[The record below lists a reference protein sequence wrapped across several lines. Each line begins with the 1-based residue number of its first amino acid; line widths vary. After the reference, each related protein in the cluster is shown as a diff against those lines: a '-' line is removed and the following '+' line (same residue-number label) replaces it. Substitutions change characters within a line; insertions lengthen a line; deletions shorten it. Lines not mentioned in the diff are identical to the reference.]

1 MNRRPQL
8 IERLKAHEGLR
19 LVPYRDSVGKLT
31 IGYGHNLNAKPLS
44 WLKTTA
50 PIPKRI
56 AEVILELDVDDAILA
71 LDRYIPWWRN
81 LDDVREQVMADMA
94 FNMGVNA
101 DPRDGL
107 DSFTHTLQAIR
118 SGDWRAA
125 HDGMLA
131 SKWARQVG
139 DRAKELAEMMLTGR
153 A

>member
-1 MNRRPQL
+1 VNRRPQL
-8 IERLKAHEGLR
+8 IEALKIHEGLR
-19 LVPYRDSVGKLT
+19 LMPYRDTVGKLS
-31 IGYGHNLNAKPLS
+31 IGYGHNLEAKPLS

-56 AEVILELDVDDAILA
+56 AEVILELDVDDALGA
-71 LDRYIPWWRN
+71 LDKFLPWWRD
-81 LDDVREQVMADMA
+81 LDDVREQVLADMA

-107 DSFTHTLQAIR
+107 DSFTNTLHAIR
-118 SGDWRAA
+118 AGRWQDA

-131 SKWARQVG
+131 SKWAHQVG
-139 DRAKELAEMMLTGR
+139 DRAKQLAEMMLTGR